1 MGRTG
6 FVVQRLLLLIP
17 VAVGVTIIV
26 FFMVHLIPGDPA
38 ATILGIHA
46 TPKTVALLHQQ
57 WGLNRPLL
65 SQYWLF
71 LDRLLHGNL
80 GQSLFYGASVSSLI
94 LSHLPPTLWLLTYA
108 TVLTVLISVPL
119 AVLAASRRDGIRD
132 HVVRAIPLIGLGMPP
147 FWLGF
152 LLIYAFAISL
162 HLFPVSGYGSGFTGH
177 LRSMF
182 LPSLTVALALTPVV
196 IRSLRASMLYV
207 LTAEYVVTARSKG
220 VSSRRL
226 FLRHVLR
233 NAVIPAV
240 TVLAIN
246 LGYLVGTTVIIEQ
259 VFAVPGI
266 GQLMINSIFQR
277 DFPVVQ
283 GVTLV
288 FGIMVVLVYLLA
300 DLAYAALDPRVRFDR

>member
-17 VAVGVTIIV
+17 VAVGVTIVV
-26 FFMVHLIPGDPA
+26 FFMIHLIPGDPA

-80 GQSLFYGASVSSLI
+80 GLSLFYGASVSSLI

-132 HVVRAIPLIGLGMPP
+132 QAVRAIPLVGLGMPP

-177 LRSMF
+177 LHSMF

-196 IRSLRASMLYV
+196 IRSLRASMLNV
-207 LTAEYVVTARSKG
+207 LTAEYIVTARSKG

-246 LGYLVGTTVIIEQ
+246 LGYLVGATVIIEQ
-259 VFAVPGI
+259 VFAIPGI
-266 GQLMINSIFQR
+266 GQLMINAIFQR

-288 FGIMVVLVYLLA
+288 FGIMVVLIYLLA

>member
-6 FVVQRLLLLIP
+6 FVVLRLLLLVP
-17 VAVGVTIIV
+17 VSVGVTIIV

-46 TPKTVALLHQQ
+46 TPKAVALLHQQ
-57 WGLNRPLL
+57 WGLNRPLV

-71 LDRLLHGNL
+71 IDRLFHGNL
-80 GQSLFYGASVSSLI
+80 GQSLYYGGPVSSLI
-94 LSHLPPTLWLLTYA
+94 WSHLPPTLWLLGYA
-108 TVLTVLISVPL
+108 VVLTVLISVPL

-132 HVVRAIPLIGLGMPP
+132 HVVRAVPLVGLGMPQ

-152 LLIYAFAISL
+152 LLIYGFAISL
-162 HLFPVSGYGSGFTGH
+162 RIFPVSGYGAGFTGH
-177 LRSMF
+177 LQSMF
-182 LPSLTVALALTPVV
+182 LPGLTVAFALTPVV
-196 IRSLRASMLYV
+196 IRSLRASMLNV
-207 LTAEYVVTARSKG
+207 LTAEYIVTARSKG
-220 VSSRRL
+220 VPPHRL

-246 LGYLVGTTVIIEQ
+246 IGFLIGATVIIEQ
-259 VFAVPGI
+259 IFAIPGI

-288 FGIMVVLVYLLA
+288 FGVMVVLVNLLA